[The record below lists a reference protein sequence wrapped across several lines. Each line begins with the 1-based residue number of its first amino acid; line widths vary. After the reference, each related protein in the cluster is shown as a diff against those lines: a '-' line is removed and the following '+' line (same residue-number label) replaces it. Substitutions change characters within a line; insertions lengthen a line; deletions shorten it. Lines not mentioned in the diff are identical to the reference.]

1 MEELIKFLVS
11 NMELLVAKFRY
22 ENQNQLRVL
31 NKCNNE
37 SRISLVVL
45 RNYSFSM
52 IKLYNF
58 LGTSHLVIL
67 LSGISHFSLSLI
79 F

>member
-22 ENQNQLRVL
+22 ENQNQPRVL
-31 NKCNNE
+31 NKRNNE

-67 LSGISHFSLSLI
+67 SSGISHFSFSLI